1 MKNTKVY
8 VVLGLTICVTSL
20 ILLIGGFMLW
30 EDVLDF
36 DVPVVDVEETN
47 DVVIFLPDTT
57 QEVVA
62 TQEKMVLPFVVNAT
76 KASMFF
82 DRDLKE
88 DQLNKAVIEYDGVYR
103 PNLGNVYTFQGK
115 NFEAVAVKSGTIQDV
130 YEDVLMGNTVIL
142 ACDEA
147 TIVYQGLSD
156 VKVNKG
162 DAIKQGDVVGI
173 AGNSK
178 YYENYG
184 VHVFVGAKVN
194 NQYVD
199 VEDLIK

>member
-8 VVLGLTICVTSL
+8 VILGLTVCVTSL

-30 EDVLDF
+30 EDVMNF
-36 DVPVVDVEETN
+36 NVPVVDVPTN
-47 DVVIFLPDTT
+47 DIVIALPDTT
-57 QEVVA
+57 KEVVA
-62 TQEKMVLPFVVNAT
+62 TQEKMILPFVVNAT

-82 DRDLKE
+82 DRNLNE

-115 NFEAVAVKSGTIQDV
+115 SFEAVAVKSGTVENV
-130 YEDVLMGNTVIL
+130 YVDALMGNTVIL
-142 ACDEA
+142 TCDEA
-147 TIVYQGLSD
+147 TIIYQGLQEA
-156 VKVNKG
+156 KVNKG
-162 DAIKQGDVVGI
+162 DTVKQGDVIGI
-173 AGNSK
+173 AGNNA

>member
-8 VVLGLTICVTSL
+8 VILGLTVCVTSL

-30 EDVLDF
+30 EDVMNF
-36 DVPVVDVEETN
+36 NVPVVDVPTN
-47 DVVIFLPDTT
+47 DIVIALPDTT
-57 QEVVA
+57 KEVVA
-62 TQEKMVLPFVVNAT
+62 TQEKMILPFVVNAT

-82 DRDLKE
+82 DRNLNE

-115 NFEAVAVKSGTIQDV
+115 SFEAVAVKSGTVENV
-130 YEDVLMGNTVIL
+130 YVDALMGNTVIL
-142 ACDEA
+142 TCDEA
-147 TIVYQGLSD
+147 TIIYQGLQEA
-156 VKVNKG
+156 KVNKG
-162 DAIKQGDVVGI
+162 DTVKQGDVIGI
-173 AGNSK
+173 AGNSA

>member
-8 VVLGLTICVTSL
+8 VILGLTVCVTSL

-30 EDVLDF
+30 EDVMNF
-36 DVPVVDVEETN
+36 NVPVVDVPTN
-47 DVVIFLPDTT
+47 DIVIALPDTAK
-57 QEVVA
+57 EVVA
-62 TQEKMVLPFVVNAT
+62 TQEKMILPFVVNAT

-82 DRDLKE
+82 DRNLNE

-115 NFEAVAVKSGTIQDV
+115 SFEAVAVKSGTVENV
-130 YEDVLMGNTVIL
+130 YVDALMGNTVIL
-142 ACDEA
+142 TCDEA
-147 TIVYQGLSD
+147 TIIYQGLQEA
-156 VKVNKG
+156 KVNKG
-162 DAIKQGDVVGI
+162 DTVKQGDVIGI
-173 AGNSK
+173 AGNSA